1 MSRQPFYE
9 VIQPSDVHVPSGYV
23 HGIRSGNTI
32 YIAGQ
37 VGRNEKG
44 ELVVGDAS
52 AQARQAYANL
62 YKILKAAGA
71 DWHNVVKITTYLI
84 DRADNATVRAVRLE
98 AMGGHLVPH
107 TGVIVEGL
115 ANPDLWLEVE
125 AIAVLPE

>member
-1 MSRQPFYE
+1 MSWQPFFE
-9 VIQPSDVHVPSGYV
+9 TIQPEDVHVPSGYV
-23 HGIRSGNTI
+23 HGIRAGNTI

-44 ELVVGDAS
+44 ELLPGDAV

-62 YKILKAAGA
+62 HKILRAAGA
-71 DWHNVVKITTYLI
+71 DWDNVVKITTYLI
-84 DRADNATVRAVRLE
+84 DRADNAAVRAARLE
-98 AMGGHLVPH
+98 AMGGRLVPH

-115 ANPDLWLEVE
+115 ANPDLRLEVD